1 MYLMLI
7 FCVYK
12 VIKVEVFGEKNVILF
27 EKRYKVKVLE
37 NYKVSK
43 FC

>member
-1 MYLMLI
+1 MLI
-7 FCVYK
+7 FCVQK
-12 VIKVEVFGEKNVILF
+12 VIKAEVLGEKNVTSF

-43 FC
+43 LC